1 MKQPTR
7 KHKDTTDNIKRLEL
21 KNHKFSLSR
30 QDSHFTSSVSVYPDN
45 SEPAAG
51 NVTVCQTQQFTPAML
66 FGTRFQHFMPFI
78 VVTVSQL
85 LSASFW
91 KDSLSRVPKKKP
103 GCCCVCTFRHIQ
115 EVLEFK
121 LPVNSI
127 LKMEVAFWTEG
138 WSQCGG
144 NLNMQLAR
152 LDRGR
157 WKNKNEI
164 CAESPQTC
172 IFCTLLKQ
180 RKLHTNKT
188 TFKTWAVAIIRTSVQ
203 VSG

>member
-1 MKQPTR
+1 MCCIKQPTR

-21 KNHKFSLSR
+21 KNNKFSLSR
-30 QDSHFTSSVSVYPDN
+30 QDSHITSSVPVYPDN

-66 FGTRFQHFMPFI
+66 LGTRFQHFMPFI

-138 WSQCGG
+138 
-144 NLNMQLAR
+144 
-152 LDRGR
+152 
-157 WKNKNEI
+157 
-164 CAESPQTC
+164 
-172 IFCTLLKQ
+172 
-180 RKLHTNKT
+180 
-188 TFKTWAVAIIRTSVQ
+188 
-203 VSG
+203 

>member
-1 MKQPTR
+1 MTPT
-7 KHKDTTDNIKRLEL
+7 
-21 KNHKFSLSR
+21 SLPLS
-30 QDSHFTSSVSVYPDN
+30 
-45 SEPAAG
+45 
-51 NVTVCQTQQFTPAML
+51 QFTL
-66 FGTRFQHFMPFI
+66 ITQSRRQ
-78 VVTVSQL
+78 VTL
-85 LSASFW
+85 LSARPNNSHQRCFSGHAFNTLCH
-91 KDSLSRVPKKKP
+91 SLLSPCPSCYQPAFGRIHFHEYPKRSQDAAA
-103 GCCCVCTFRHIQ
+103 CALLLHIQ

-172 IFCTLLKQ
+172 VFCTLLKQ
-180 RKLHTNKT
+180 GKLHTNKT